1 MNQFWANNG
10 SIRDWWTRPNGALI
24 ENMKWLSDSDCFRPK
39 FPVAPAQSQIDI
51 PASGFLVTAIQFVP
65 GSWILGMSQVNATA
79 LDFQITDLGTNYK
92 FFSAP
97 MSAGV
102 LATSGGF
109 LSPFWFPEP
118 YMMAGNAILRVEIF
132 NNNPTAS
139 ANSQLV
145 FHVLEPREV

>member
-1 MNQFWANNG
+1 MNQYWSANG
-10 SIRDWWTRPNGALI
+10 SIRDWWTRPGGALI
-24 ENMKWLSDSDCFRPK
+24 ENLSWLSKPDCFRPK
-39 FPVAPAQSQIDI
+39 YLAAPPQSQMDI
-51 PASGFLVTAIQFVP
+51 AASGFLITALQFP
-65 GSWILGMSQVNATA
+65 QGSWVLGMSQVNATG
-79 LDFQITDLGTNYK
+79 LDFQLTDLGTNYK

-97 MSAGV
+97 MSAAV

-118 YMMAGNAILRVEIF
+118 YLMAGNAILRVEIF

-145 FHVLEPREV
+145 FHVIEPREI